1 MEYLIHIA
9 NVLYLFSYSMRDIL
23 WLRILTVTAACFLLP
38 YFYFQADPL
47 YPAIFW
53 NLIFMAL
60 NVYWICRLLLER
72 RPVKLSDE
80 EKQLCHIAFRTLTPR
95 EMKKIL
101 NLSSWEDANPG
112 ECFVSMDDPLKRLIL
127 IYSGKANVE
136 LDGQKVGELHAGQFI
151 GEMSYFT
158 EEVAAANVVAAE
170 ATRYVSWPKDRLKNY
185 LDHNSDLRAA
195 FQIILGSVLAK
206 RLQDTWMRS
215 AL

>member
-23 WLRILTVTAACFLLP
+23 WLRVLTVAAACFLLP
-38 YFYFQADPL
+38 YFYYRPDPL

-53 NLIFMAL
+53 NLVFMTL

-72 RPVKLSDE
+72 RPVKLSDDE
-80 EKQLCHIAFRTLTPR
+80 QQLCQIAFRTLTPR

-101 NLSSWEDANPG
+101 KLSSWEDADPG
-112 ECFVSMDDPLKRLIL
+112 ECFVSMNDPLERLIL

-136 LDGQKVGELHAGQFI
+136 LDGQKVGELYAGQFI

-158 EEVAAANVVAAE
+158 EEVAADNVVAAE
-170 ATRYVSWPKDRLKNY
+170 ATRYVSWPKDQLKSF
-185 LDHNSDLRAA
+185 LDNNSDLRAA

-206 RLQDTWMRS
+206 RLQDSWMR
-215 AL
+215 ATV